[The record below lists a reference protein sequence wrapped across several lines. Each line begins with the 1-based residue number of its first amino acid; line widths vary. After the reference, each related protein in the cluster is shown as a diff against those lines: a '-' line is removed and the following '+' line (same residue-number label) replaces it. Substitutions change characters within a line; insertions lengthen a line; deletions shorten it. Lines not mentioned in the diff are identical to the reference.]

1 MILRIK
7 HRIHGGW
14 GATACYEQREEQF
27 LQGFALAILCR
38 WTSLPCLLN
47 RLLSYDS
54 FFCSKAL
61 LQGSLPW
68 SCLERMLF
76 LCGFIPWSTPP
87 PPSLVRMLGAP
98 PTPLPGAWKFFEGR
112 GPLSLSLI
120 YCSVLGIFEKLN
132 ESPFIM
138 KLKQQTYAMPGRAP
152 SASSILTN
160 FPNWSA
166 FFL

>member
-1 MILRIK
+1 MDLS
-7 HRIHGGW
+7 
-14 GATACYEQREEQF
+14 
-27 LQGFALAILCR
+27 
-38 WTSLPCLLN
+38 SLPLK
-47 RLLSYDS
+47 SA
-54 FFCSKAL
+54 AL
-61 LQGSLPW
+61 LRLIFLFKSTSAGKPSLILPGEDALPLW
-68 SCLERMLF
+68 VYTMKY
-76 LCGFIPWSTPP
+76 P

-98 PTPLPGAWKFFEGR
+98 PTPLPGAWKFFEDR